1 MLPSN
6 DGELS
11 DDDTADSGLIVLPD
25 RVTGLGVE
33 EKLGDHAD
41 TLFSISLPSR
51 DLQGSMSTMITLF

>member
-1 MLPSN
+1 MPSN

-11 DDDTADSGLIVLPD
+11 GDDGGDSGLIVVAD
-25 RVTGLGVE
+25 RMTGLAGQ

-41 TLFSISLPSR
+41 TLFSPSLPSR